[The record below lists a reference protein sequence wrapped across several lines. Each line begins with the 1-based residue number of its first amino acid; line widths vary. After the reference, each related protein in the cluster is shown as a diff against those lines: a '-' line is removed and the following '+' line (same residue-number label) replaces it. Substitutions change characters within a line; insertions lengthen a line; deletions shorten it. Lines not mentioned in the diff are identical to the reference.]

1 MSVDR
6 YKLAAST
13 RRSRSGREEVSD
25 TLKCGFTFAP
35 ANGEYVSPCHLRKG
49 HEGQHEGRCLGSR
62 ATWTSDIE
70 HDSEEE
76 QRREVYP
83 TKQAAED
90 ASK

>member
-1 MSVDR
+1 
-6 YKLAAST
+6 
-13 RRSRSGREEVSD
+13 VSD

-76 QRREVYP
+76 QHHH
-83 TKQAAED
+83 AARIAFE
-90 ASK
+90 AKIGGGK